1 MKENRAER
9 EQNHFNQLAGK
20 YESLY
25 DLNQPAALYKVKN
38 LCAQYVDFFNDA
50 PTGSLLEIGCGT
62 GFYTRHLAP
71 YIDKREYIATDISN
85 EMLSIAQAT
94 SSGVIKD
101 NVSWKV
107 ENCLEYSFNESS
119 VSIITGHGIL
129 HHLPLESAIK
139 EMARILK
146 PGGKIA
152 FYEPNILNPYVWLIK
167 TIPKMRPQGDTE
179 DETAVNPFKITKLLK
194 KYGFCKIKVIPYEVM
209 LNSTSSRF
217 IPAAGKLSY
226 FISKLPFLRYLLGG
240 SLKIMA
246 EKS

>member
-1 MKENRAER
+1 MKDNRAER

-38 LCAQYVDFFNDA
+38 LCAKYVDFFDDA
-50 PTGSLLEIGCGT
+50 PSGCLLEIGCGT

-71 YIDKREYIATDISN
+71 CMVERKYIATDISE
-85 EMLSIAQAT
+85 EMLVIAQAT
-94 SSGVIKD
+94 SSGIVKD

-107 ENCLEYSFNESS
+107 ENCLDYSFENNS

-129 HHLPLESAIK
+129 HHLPIESSIK
-139 EMARILK
+139 EMARVLK
-146 PGGKIA
+146 SGGKIA
-152 FYEPNILNPYVWLIK
+152 FYEPNILNPYVWALK

-179 DETAVNPFKITKLLK
+179 DESALNPFKTAKLLK
-194 KYGFCKIKVIPYEVM
+194 KYGFCKIKIEPYEFM
-209 LNSTSSRF
+209 LNSTSPRF
-217 IPAAGKLSY
+217 IPLASKISY
-226 FISKLPFLRYLLGG
+226 IISKIPFLRYWGG